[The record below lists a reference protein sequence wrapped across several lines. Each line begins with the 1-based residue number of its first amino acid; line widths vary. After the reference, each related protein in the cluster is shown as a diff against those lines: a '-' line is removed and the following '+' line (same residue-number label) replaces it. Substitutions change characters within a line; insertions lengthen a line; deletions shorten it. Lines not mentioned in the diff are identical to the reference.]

1 MDDLK
6 MKVKQQVLEQLK
18 QWLEQG
24 EVEDLKKLSPKFQ
37 KVEVMAKDEES
48 LEQGL
53 DKAKEMIEESNPE
66 DEILP
71 VKDEEDMDMEE
82 LKKLYEKLMAE

>member
-6 MKVKQQVLEQLK
+6 MKVKQEVLEQLK

-48 LEQGL
+48 LEEGL
-53 DKAKEMIEESNPE
+53 DKAKEMIESTPE
-66 DEILP
+66 DEMLP